1 MKHKQLSISGAEF
14 IAVMAIMSATA
25 ALSID
30 GMLPALPQI
39 GEALSPKDPN
49 NAQFVLSFFIWGL
62 AIGTFLAG
70 PISDAIGR
78 KITTYLGVI
87 LFCSGAYLSYY
98 ATNIEMMFAAR
109 FLQGIGAAAPRI
121 VAQAMTRDF
130 YSGRDMARITSFI
143 MMIFALVPAFAPLIG
158 SFVIAGFG
166 WRAVFAGFFIFGVIN
181 FVWVGLRIPE
191 PLSKDQRVA
200 LNFSRL
206 LNALKYMFAIKLVRI
221 SVYALITCYAVLFV
235 TLLLVQQAFEQVF
248 QMAGSFVYW
257 FAAASICVGVS
268 SIFNSHLV
276 MRFGMRLLTEYAT
289 YLLIATS
296 MISLLTEILVPAPTP
311 FHFLVFYVW
320 LMSIFVMIGFS
331 IGNLTALAMEPLGHI
346 AGTAASTINALAT
359 FGGVI
364 YATLVGQQFNAT
376 LLPMIIGVLMATLLT
391 FAMVRRLRHLDRG

>member
-39 GEALSPKDPN
+39 GDALSPKDPN
-49 NAQFVLSFFIWGL
+49 KAQFVLSFFIWGL

-87 LFCSGAYLSYY
+87 LFCSGAYLSYC

-166 WRAVFAGFFIFGVIN
+166 WRAVFAGFFIFGIIN

-191 PLSKDQRVA
+191 PLSKDDRIA

-206 LNALKYMFAIKLVRI
+206 LNALKDMFAIKLVRI
-221 SVYALITCYAVLFV
+221 SVYALITCYSVLFV

-248 QMAGSFVYW
+248 QMGGTFVYW
-257 FAAASICVGVS
+257 FAAASICVGIS

-276 MRFGMRLLTEYAT
+276 MRYGMRLLTEYAT

-296 MISLLTEILVPAPTP
+296 MISLLTEILAPAPTP
-311 FHFLVFYVW
+311 LHFVVFYVW

-391 FAMVRRLRHLDRG
+391 FAMVWRLRNLERG